1 MRHKD
6 FRLIDIIFSVCYKS
20 SAERLETHL
29 KAFIAKNKM
38 DGAESK
44 FAKKKYL
51 SCSLIAF

>member
-1 MRHKD
+1 MRND
-6 FRLIDIIFSVCYKS
+6 NFRLIDIIFCVCYKS
-20 SAERLETHL
+20 SPGKLEIYL
-29 KAFIAKNKM
+29 NAFIAKNKM